1 MIYQVMIFDIKNSRL
16 LANREYIQH
25 KLIAAIKEVNEEY
38 RDIIVSNFIITIGDE
53 WQGLLKYPFH
63 YQKIIDFFNKKL
75 NCLDIYCGIGIGSI
89 SIHDFELTVN
99 QLDGTAFYLAREAII
114 NAKQRNLSLIILKDW
129 I

>member
-16 LANREYIQH
+16 LTNREHIQH
-25 KLIAAIKEVNEEY
+25 KLIDAIKEINEEY

-53 WQGLLKYPFH
+53 WQGLLKYPCH
-63 YQKIIDFFNKKL
+63 YQKIIDSFNKKL

-99 QLDGTAFYLAREAII
+99 QLDGTAFHLARDAII
-114 NAKQRNLSLIILKDW
+114 NAKQKNLSLIVLKDW
-129 I
+129 N